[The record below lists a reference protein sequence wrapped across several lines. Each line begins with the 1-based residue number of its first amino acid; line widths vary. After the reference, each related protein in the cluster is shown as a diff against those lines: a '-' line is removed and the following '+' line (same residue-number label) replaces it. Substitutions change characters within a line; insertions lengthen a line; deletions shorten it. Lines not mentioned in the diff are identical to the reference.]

1 MKVTDDGF
9 KDRQLHIEDYLQMV
23 SAEQKEYA
31 EVSAHQR
38 IAENNDIITDFQTD
52 KLMEKILSNDNLN
65 QAFKKVKSNKGA
77 GGVDGM
83 NVDELLSFLKDN
95 GKQLKQQLMDGKY
108 KPNPVRRVEI
118 PKETKGEFRKLGV
131 PTVVDRVFQQA
142 ITQVLSPI
150 YEKQFSENSYGFR
163 PCRGAHDALKQ
174 CQTNV
179 NDGYVYVVDMDL
191 EKFFDTVCQSKL
203 IEVLS
208 RTIQDGR
215 VISLIH
221 KYLNAGVISKGV
233 FEKTEVGMP
242 QGGPLSPL
250 LSNIM
255 LNELDKELTRRG
267 HRFVRY
273 ADDCMIFCKSRKS
286 AERTLENI
294 IPFIEGKLF
303 LKVNRDKT
311 CVANISKVRY
321 LGYSFYRYRGK
332 CRLRVHPKSIA
343 KMKDKIRELT
353 SRSNGWGNE
362 YRALK
367 LTQFIRGWVNYFGMA
382 DMKSL
387 LLQTDEWLRHK
398 IRAIYWKQWK
408 KVKTRYRKLKELG
421 MKEEYIQWHAS
432 MRQGIW
438 NCSNNRMVQ
447 FALNN
452 TKLRELGYPTFT
464 EFYLKICEN

>member
-1 MKVTDDGF
+1 MNVTKDGF

-65 QAFKKVKSNKGA
+65 KAFKKVKSNKGA

-83 NVDELLSFLKDN
+83 NVDELLSFLRDN
-95 GKQLKQQLMDGKY
+95 GTQLKQQLMDGKY

-131 PTVVDRVFQQA
+131 PTVADRVFQQA
-142 ITQVLSPI
+142 ITQVLTPI
-150 YEKQFSENSYGFR
+150 YEEQFSENSYGFR

-208 RTIQDGR
+208 QTIKDGR
-215 VISLIH
+215 VIALIH
-221 KYLNAGVISKGV
+221 KYLNAGVISRGI
-233 FEKTEVGMP
+233 FERTEVGMP

-267 HRFVRY
+267 HRYVRY

-286 AERTLENI
+286 AERTLKNI
-294 IPFIEGKLF
+294 TPFIERKLF
-303 LKVNRDKT
+303 LKVNREKT
-311 CVANISKVRY
+311 CVSHISKVKY
-321 LGYSFYRYRGK
+321 LGYSFYKYRGK
-332 CRLRVHPKSIA
+332 CRFRVHPKSVA
-343 KMKDKIRELT
+343 KMKNKIRELT
-353 SRSNGWGNE
+353 NRSNGWGNE

-382 DMKSL
+382 DMKAL
-387 LLQTDEWLRHK
+387 LTKIDEWLRHK

-408 KVKTRYRKLKELG
+408 KVKTRYRKLEELG
-421 MKEEYIQWHAS
+421 MKEEYIQWHAT

-452 TKLRELGYPTFT
+452 EKLREWGYPTFT
-464 EFYLKICEN
+464 EFYLKLCEN

>member
-1 MKVTDDGF
+1 MNVTKNEI

-31 EVSAHQR
+31 EVSAHSR
-38 IAENNDIITDFQTD
+38 ITENNDIITEFQTD
-52 KLMEKILSNDNLN
+52 KLLEQILQSDNLN
-65 QAFKKVKSNKGA
+65 KAYKKVKSNKGA

-83 NVDELLSFLKDN
+83 SVDELLTFLKDN
-95 GKQLKQQLMDGKY
+95 QKKLIQKLKDGKY

-118 PKETKGEFRKLGV
+118 PKETKGKIRKLGI

-150 YEKQFSENSYGFR
+150 YEEQFSENSYGFR
-163 PCRGAHDALKQ
+163 PKRGAHDALKQ
-174 CQTNV
+174 CQRNV

-208 RTIQDGR
+208 RTIKDGR

-221 KYLNAGVISKGV
+221 KYLNAGVISNGM
-233 FEKTEVGMP
+233 FEKTDVGMP

-255 LNELDKELTRRG
+255 LNELDKELEGRG
-267 HRFVRY
+267 HRYVRY
-273 ADDCMIFCKSRKS
+273 ADDCMIFCKSKKS
-286 AERTLENI
+286 AVRTLENI
-294 IPFIEGKLF
+294 MPYIEGKLF
-303 LKVNRDKT
+303 LKVNREKT
-311 CVANISKVRY
+311 KVAYISKVKY
-321 LGYSFYRYRGK
+321 LGYSFYRYKGK
-332 CRLRVHPKSIA
+332 CKMRVHSKSIA
-343 KMKDKIRELT
+343 KMKAKLKELT

-367 LTQFIRGWVNYFGMA
+367 LKQFIRGWVNYFAMA
-382 DMKSL
+382 DMKQL
-387 LLQTDEWLRHK
+387 LRSTDEWLRRK

-408 KVKTRYRKLKELG
+408 KIKTRHKMLKYHGINDYKAWEFANTRKGYWRTANSPILK
-421 MKEEYIQWHAS
+421 IS
-432 MRQGIW
+432 
-438 NCSNNRMVQ
+438 
-447 FALNN
+447 LNN
-452 TKLRELGYPTFT
+452 KIIASLGFMSMTDY
-464 EFYLKICEN
+464 YRKICEN